1 MSINELT
8 PEDIASV
15 ELTIDRARIKLMQT
29 ELSFFGHILLQL
41 KQEYKGHEYGV
52 STVAVSVDT
61 IFYNLDYL
69 HKNIKTTNDMVFI
82 FMHEIMHLV
91 LDHLD
96 QKRIKDRNM
105 LIWNFAGDHVIN
117 LDLFASGFTYTGHK
131 NILKDDAF
139 KGKTTEEVYDILIK
153 DYNDNDD
160 SNGCAIESSGNGA
173 GDIWK
178 DIIPSDGEESIEA
191 VKDMVVAAYNN
202 HVLSNGSDDGIPNSV
217 RSMIDELKNPILPW
231 HILLQ
236 KYVGEVTQNDF
247 SWNKL
252 NLSFL
257 PDFYIP
263 TLHDESLSK
272 IDFAI
277 DVSGSIDG
285 KTFTK
290 FINEIKNILLLHNI
304 TTIGVYQFSTKT
316 ISYDVISNL
325 DELNEI
331 KFKGGGGTCI
341 KDTLEQAARSDA
353 VALFIITDGYM
364 NLNLMPL
371 HKPTIWCVYNNKKFK
386 EPFGSTVLF
395 DKYI

>member
-153 DYNDNDD
+153 DYNENDD

-178 DIIPSDGEESIEA
+178 DIIPSDGEEAIEA

>member
-69 HKNIKTTNDMVFI
+69 HKNIKTTDDMVFI

-153 DYNDNDD
+153 DYNENDD
-160 SNGCAIESSGNGA
+160 SNGCAIESSGNGT

-178 DIIPSDGEESIEA
+178 DIIPSDGEEAIEA

-277 DVSGSIDG
+277 DVSGSIDST
-285 KTFTK
+285 TFKK

-341 KDTLEQAARSDA
+341 KDTLDHAARSDA